1 MPCQQTWRFEN
12 VTLPQ
17 ILQGKI
23 KERST
28 LKRYILKERGHVCES
43 CQGTTWMGE
52 PIPLELDHIEGDASK
67 NKPEDVRLLCPNC
80 HAMTPT
86 WKNRNKGKG
95 RASKGLAL
103 N

>member
-1 MPCQQTWRFEN
+1 M
-12 VTLPQ
+12 
-17 ILQGKI
+17 GK
-23 KERST
+23 
-28 LKRYILKERGHVCES
+28 
-43 CQGTTWMGE
+43 

-67 NKPEDVRLLCPNC
+67 NKPEDLRLLCPNC

-86 WKNRNKGKG
+86 WKNRNRGKG